1 MNKSVYSYKV
11 LELIAK
17 EVGGYFTGY
26 EIVKILEKMGIPR
39 EKIQYPNT
47 KWWTINEAFKYIKET
62 DTDPENTISKLIM
75 DFLHPLNHN
84 LNEESAG
91 KLADKLQK
99 YLKYDNFYIEDTGSE
114 YLVLSDEEMEEMHAH
129 SPEEEER
136 SDKDRKLYEKKIKES
151 GDIIKE
157 LRDSHQM
164 YMDIV
169 EIFCQNIKKP
179 TKDLNDAYLFLSK
192 NIEDAVNN
200 LSFKHFKL
208 PFYKPFKNDL
218 YSAELEWN
226 GTGNLSDLRLGPR
239 LSWDVVRPS
248 LYRMHSEIIKIQNL
262 SERDTVLTDE
272 EKRREEIIELIS
284 QKRVQKIPTNEI
296 VKKMEI
302 LHKYEKTTP
311 SSFYVTKKDDDF
323 YYKGLHVLASK
334 KKNDYY
340 KVFCALY
347 AKLPEGGEVQYK
359 ELIAEI
365 KSRMPE
371 QKNKTVDE
379 MRKFI
384 QRNLTDRSNGFMR
397 YAKIAETEDNGK
409 PLISIS
415 RGSGVVFNNKMG

>member
-1 MNKSVYSYKV
+1 
-11 LELIAK
+11 
-17 EVGGYFTGY
+17 
-26 EIVKILEKMGIPR
+26 
-39 EKIQYPNT
+39 
-47 KWWTINEAFKYIKET
+47 
-62 DTDPENTISKLIM
+62 
-75 DFLHPLNHN
+75 
-84 LNEESAG
+84 
-91 KLADKLQK
+91 
-99 YLKYDNFYIEDTGSE
+99 
-114 YLVLSDEEMEEMHAH
+114 VLSDEEMEEMHAH